1 MDITLNGHTHEAAD
15 DATVAELLAQ
25 LELRPRLVAVEVN
38 RQLVPRGDHAACHL
52 HPGDE
57 LEIVTLVGGG

>member
-1 MDITLNGHTHEAAD
+1 VDIILNGQTHDASD
-15 DATVAELLAQ
+15 DATVADLLAE
-25 LELRPRLVAVEVN
+25 LELRSQLVAVEVN
-38 RQLVPRGDHAACHL
+38 RQLVPRDDHATCRL

>member
-1 MDITLNGHTHEAAD
+1 MDITLNGHTHAAGD
-15 DATVAELLAQ
+15 DATVADLLVQ
-25 LELRPRLVAVEVN
+25 LEFRPQLVAVEVN
-38 RQLVPRGDHAACHL
+38 RQLIPRGDHAACQL

>member
-1 MDITLNGHTHEAAD
+1 VDITLNGHTHDATD
-15 DATVAELLAQ
+15 DATVADLLVQ
-25 LELRPRLVAVEVN
+25 LELRPQLVAVEVN
-38 RQLVPRGDHAACHL
+38 RLLVPRGEHATCQL

>member
-1 MDITLNGHTHEAAD
+1 VDITLNGHTHDATD
-15 DATVAELLAQ
+15 DATVADLLVQ
-25 LELRPRLVAVEVN
+25 LELRPQLVAVEVN
-38 RQLVPRGDHAACHL
+38 RLLVPRTDHAIHHL